1 LRNIPV
7 VGLSLIFPPTTRLS
21 KKAPD
26 FGEAK
31 ALMDTM
37 REEGIPHNVFTY
49 STRVIYTV
57 GPPFVLFSKS
67 SSLLTIVEN
76 GNTTKPERIVY

>member
-1 LRNIPV
+1 MERHNKREYSEEVNSADLVYCIRIDSNACKILRNIPV

-37 REEGIPHNVFTY
+37 REEGIPPNVFT
-49 STRVIYTV
+49 
-57 GPPFVLFSKS
+57 
-67 SSLLTIVEN
+67 
-76 GNTTKPERIVY
+76 